1 MNITNILFGI
11 MNTFMAFLFICMSIP
26 LVKGQITMNKIYGI
40 RFKKSYESDDNW
52 YKINKYG
59 GRQLIIWSIPLGL
72 FGIISFFLPITES
85 PLLYLIS
92 MLAPLIVFIPFINS
106 YLYARKL

>member
-1 MNITNILFGI
+1 MGTTNIIFGI
-11 MNTFMAFLFICMSIP
+11 IHIFTSLVIIGISIP
-26 LVKGQITMNKIYGI
+26 LVKDQISMNRIYGI
-40 RFKKSYESDDNW
+40 RFKKSYESEDNW

-72 FGIISFFLPITES
+72 FGIISFFLPIENS
-85 PLLYLIS
+85 PGLYLIS
-92 MLAPLIVFIPFINS
+92 LCAPLIIIVPVVTS